1 MPPKPKFTREEVVA
15 AALELVRQEGSQ
27 ALTTRALGQRLGS
40 SARPIFTVFANV
52 EELHAEVRAAA
63 MKYFEDY
70 VGQAENYTPAFKQ
83 VGVQMLRFACRE
95 QELFRL
101 LFMEVHPNAAGIEG
115 LRKILGNMVQLCTG
129 FIRRDYGFSEKD
141 AERLFDHMWIYTYG
155 VGVLC
160 ATGMCCF
167 TEEEL
172 TDMLGKEFMALATLI
187 RSGDYQYPSPRP
199 IPTKKEETT

>member
-1 MPPKPKFTREEVVA
+1 
-15 AALELVRQEGSQ
+15 
-27 ALTTRALGQRLGS
+27 
-40 SARPIFTVFANV
+40 
-52 EELHAEVRAAA
+52 
-63 MKYFEDY
+63 
-70 VGQAENYTPAFKQ
+70 
-83 VGVQMLRFACRE
+83 MLRFACRE
-95 QELFRL
+95 PELFRL